1 MIQPIKSNMSESRP
15 MKSLKSI
22 LSGSIFTCILCF
34 VSANVH
40 AEAEES
46 NSDQP
51 IEPIRI
57 NAGAYESYTDS
68 NGNVWQPDR
77 GFVGGA
83 VIERYMVP
91 VISGTEDDTLFHTE
105 RYSMDAF
112 SVDIPNGHYVVN
124 LYFAET
130 FEGIYG
136 PGGRVFS
143 FSVQGQE
150 FADFDIW
157 EKTGGYERAHIET
170 VPVEVTE
177 GTLRIDFTHQ
187 VENPAINAIEIL
199 PQPGEQAGAV
209 RRAPD
214 GIFALG
220 EPPEGFRSERDD
232 IERGSNEMIEYESS
246 TVGTTR
252 RMLVYTPP
260 GYSTDREYPVLYL
273 LHGIGGDETE
283 WQRFAT
289 PNLILD
295 NLIADGKAEPMIV
308 VMPNG
313 RAQVNDRAEG
323 NVFAAAPAFA
333 VFENDL
339 LDDVIPAIE
348 ARYSVAADREHRA
361 LAGLSMGGGQSL
373 NFGLGNL
380 ETFSWVGGFSSAPN
394 TRSPAE
400 LVPDPEAAKA
410 KLNLLYVSCGD
421 QDNLFHI
428 SQGVHDYL
436 SEHEVPHIWNVSNHG
451 HDPVDWANN
460 LYFFVQ
466 HLFK

>member
-1 MIQPIKSNMSESRP
+1 
-15 MKSLKSI
+15 MKSLKG
-22 LSGSIFTCILCF
+22 LLTVAMFSGILCF
-34 VSANVH
+34 VSAAVH
-40 AEAEES
+40 AEAEDSGSGQEF
-46 NSDQP
+46 
-51 IEPIRI
+51 EPIRI
-57 NAGAYESYTDS
+57 NAGAYQSFTDS
-68 NGNVWQPDR
+68 NGNVWAPDS
-77 GFVGGA
+77 GFRGGA
-83 VIERYMVP
+83 VIERFLLP
-91 VISGTEDDTLFHTE
+91 SISGTEDETLYHTE
-105 RYSMDAF
+105 RYSMDSF
-112 SVDIPNGHYVVN
+112 SVELPDGHYVVN
-124 LYFAET
+124 LHFAET

-150 FADFDIW
+150 FEDFDIW

-170 VPVEVTE
+170 VAVEVTD
-177 GTLRIDFTHQ
+177 GQLRIDFTHQ
-187 VENPAINAIEIL
+187 IENPAINAIEIL
-199 PQPGEQAGAV
+199 PQAADQVNSARA
-209 RRAPD
+209 APD
-214 GIFALG
+214 GVFAFG

-232 IERGSNEMIEYESS
+232 IERGRNEMIEYESS

-289 PNLILD
+289 PNVILD
-295 NLIADGKAEPMIV
+295 NLIAGGKAEPMIV

-339 LDDVIPAIE
+339 LEDVIPAIE
-348 ARYSVAADREHRA
+348 ARYSVVADREHRA

-380 ETFSWVGGFSSAPN
+380 DTFSWVGGFSSAPN
-394 TRSPAE
+394 TRPAAE
-400 LVPDPEAAKA
+400 LVPDPEAAKGQ
-410 KLNLLYVSCGD
+410 LNLLYVSCGD
-421 QDNLFHI
+421 QDSLFHI

-436 SEHEVPHIWNVSNHG
+436 KEHQVPHIWNVSSHG

-466 HLFK
+466 HLFQ